1 MFTRFIK
8 EVNIPKMNETLIQIE
23 KDLLSIV
30 YLLGFY
36 SHYSNK

>member
-23 KDLLSIV
+23 KDLLVSFIFWDFIV
-30 YLLGFY
+30 LF
-36 SHYSNK
+36 K